1 MNNIAT
7 YLLLRRVCYY
17 VGTQQM
23 LRRDVISGASV
34 SGDAYAQ
41 PTFFNEKAP
50 KCSIKYILVQK

>member
-7 YLLLRRVCYY
+7 YLL
-17 VGTQQM
+17 